1 MEDLRS
7 EKLAGWMM
15 SCVCLQMRPVVSLCS
30 LLSLS
35 SSLGLEGFESLMCG
49 VLEGPGRPM
58 EAKEQAVPG
67 GASCVVC

>member
-1 MEDLRS
+1 
-7 EKLAGWMM
+7 
-15 SCVCLQMRPVVSLCS
+15 MRPVVSLCS

-49 VLEGPGRPM
+49 VLEGPGRPV